1 MCVCVCVCQA
11 RFRVILYI
19 YIIQPK
25 DKVVPFLKKLL
36 YIVAPKL
43 SLEVVPFCK
52 TQGNSRDLS
61 LLRRYKRVFVCV
73 CVFSCVQVGFRYLLM
88 FRVNVVF
95 VAFSW
100 GEIELIAVAFLS
112 VTFCMFRI
120 PFSNYYYVKMLL
132 NRWLLLSKTLLYN
145 ITYIY
150 I

>member
-1 MCVCVCVCQA
+1 MCVCVCQA
-11 RFRVILYI
+11 RFRVILYIYNI

-88 FRVNVVF
+88 LRVYVVF

-100 GEIELIAVAFLS
+100 GETEFIAAFLS

-120 PFSNYYYVKMLL
+120 PFSNYC
-132 NRWLLLSKTLLYN
+132 
-145 ITYIY
+145 
-150 I
+150 